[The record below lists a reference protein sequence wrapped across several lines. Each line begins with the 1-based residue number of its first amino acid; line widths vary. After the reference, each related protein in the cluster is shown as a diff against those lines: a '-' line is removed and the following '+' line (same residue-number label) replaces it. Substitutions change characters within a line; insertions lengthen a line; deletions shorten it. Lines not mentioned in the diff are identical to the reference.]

1 MKAKSTKSET
11 VDDYIADFPPDVR
24 ERLGKI
30 RHIIQKAAPDAKEAI
45 KYQIPTFVLE
55 GNLISFATYKS
66 HIGIYP
72 TPKGN
77 EEFQKELATY
87 KSEKYTAKFPHD
99 KPLPLELIRDI
110 VKFRLEE
117 HLAKGEVKRRKK

>member
-11 VDDYIADFPPDVR
+11 VEDYIAGFPPDVR
-24 ERLGKI
+24 ECLGKI
-30 RHIIQKAAPDAKEAI
+30 RQTIQKAAPDAKEAI
-45 KYQIPTFVLE
+45 KYQIPTFILE
-55 GNLISFATYKS
+55 GNLISFAAYKS

-72 TPKGN
+72 TPKGD

-117 HLAKGEVKRRKK
+117 HLEKGERSKE

>member
-1 MKAKSTKSET
+1 MKTEPTKLET
-11 VDDYIADFPPDVR
+11 IDHYIAGFPHDVR
-24 ERLGKI
+24 ERLEKI
-30 RHIIQKAAPDAKEAI
+30 RQIIQKAAPDAEAAI

-55 GNLISFATYKS
+55 GNLISFAAYKN
-66 HIGIYP
+66 HIGLYP

-77 EEFQKELATY
+77 EKFQKELATY

-117 HLAKGEVKRRKK
+117 HLEKVVAKRKKK